1 MRLNRKIK
9 KLLLITTF
17 LIIGVAMTVLLVA
30 ANGKEEKNVCK
41 DLAVTIK
48 GEGENFYVD
57 KHDIIGSIRYEAGG
71 RLVNRPIEEI
81 DLAKLESQLEKSSW
95 IRDAELYFDSR
106 NVLHVIVFE
115 REPIARV
122 FTAEGR
128 SFYIDSSGV
137 RLPLLDKVS
146 IRVPVVTNFT
156 NAKKLTAADSLVLA
170 DLKVLT
176 HYISN
181 HEFWNAQVAQI
192 DIAGP
197 RLYELIPTVGNH
209 VIRIG
214 NAESLEGKFDRL
226 LVYYRQVASKV
237 GIDKYAVLDARF
249 EGQIVGVHKGHTSVV
264 DSLQLQRNIKEL
276 MERSQLQ
283 SEANQPMEITAT
295 RASAPKAVAIVPPAD
310 EPGPNDPNPLK
321 EPARAN
327 PVPEKTTQSN
337 PVRTEVAKKS
347 GKQSEKRPKAVMPKR
362 AVTNP

>member
-1 MRLNRKIK
+1 MRLNRTIK
-9 KLLLITTF
+9 KVLLISTF
-17 LIIGVAMTVLLVA
+17 AIVAVGMTVLLAA
-30 ANGKEEKNVCK
+30 ANGKEEKNLCK

-81 DLAKLESQLEKSSW
+81 DLAKLERQLEKSAW

-106 NVLHVIVFE
+106 NVLHVIVYE

-122 FTAEGR
+122 FTTEGR

-137 RLPLLDKVS
+137 RLPLLEKVS
-146 IRVPVVTNFT
+146 VRLPVVTNFT
-156 NAKKLTAADSLVLA
+156 NAKKLTTTDSLMLT
-170 DLKVLT
+170 DLKELT
-176 HYISN
+176 RYLGG
-181 HEFWNAQVAQI
+181 HEFWKAQVAQI

-197 RLYELIPTVGNH
+197 RSYEIIPTVGNH

-214 NAESLEGKFDRL
+214 NAENLAEKFDRL
-226 LVYYRQVASKV
+226 LVYYRKVASKV

-249 EGQIVGVHKGHTSVV
+249 DGQIVGVHKGQTSVV

-283 SEANQPMEITAT
+283 SDANQPMEITA
-295 RASAPKAVAIVPPAD
+295 AKAVERRTVAVVPPAD
-310 EPGPNDPNPLK
+310 EPGPNDPDPIQTTATQNP
-321 EPARAN
+321 EPQRPA
-327 PVPEKTTQSN
+327 QSN
-337 PVRTEVAKKS
+337 PVRTEEAKKS
-347 GKQSEKRPKAVMPKR
+347 NKQSEKRPKAVMPRK
-362 AVTNP
+362 AAAHP